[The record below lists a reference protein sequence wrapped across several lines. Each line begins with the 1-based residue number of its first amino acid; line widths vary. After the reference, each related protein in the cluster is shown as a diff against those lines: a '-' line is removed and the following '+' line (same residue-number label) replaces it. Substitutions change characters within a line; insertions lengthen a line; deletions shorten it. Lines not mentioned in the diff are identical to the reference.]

1 MIVGTTLS
9 STGNAATTCGI
20 TATRAATTNY
30 NQVVSSE
37 VTITIA
43 AATQTITFN
52 ALGNKTYGDA
62 PFTVSATSDSALT
75 VVFTSATAGVCS
87 VASTTVTILSAGTCT
102 INANQAGNTNYS
114 AAAQVARSFTV
125 NKAAQAALTITS
137 TSATVGS
144 SPIAL
149 TTSGGTGTGAVS
161 YIVDSAG
168 TTGCSV
174 TASNLAY
181 TAEGTCLVTVTKESD
196 DNYLVA
202 SSISTSIVI
211 SAASPPPPPP
221 PPPPAPTPTH
231 KVTYSLGGGS
241 GTLPTQDDVT
251 EGLSFTVA
259 SATGLTR
266 AGFTF
271 NQWNDGTNNY
281 MPLVSYTVG
290 KVDVVLTALWTEN
303 VAPTPTPTPT
313 LVPVVKN
320 SYFTAGVKVTNA
332 SPVIVKAT
340 SSSIASSKRFPF
352 VAKFTLLPKNTVAK
366 LTITLPT
373 GVIVNLPSGKTNAS
387 GAFTVPGMQ
396 FAKTGV
402 YTLTIKVGKTT
413 KKLKVTITK

>member
-1 MIVGTTLS
+1 M
-9 STGNAATTCGI
+9 
-20 TATRAATTNY
+20 
-30 NQVVSSE
+30 
-37 VTITIA
+37 
-43 AATQTITFN
+43 
-52 ALGNKTYGDA
+52 
-62 PFTVSATSDSALT
+62 
-75 VVFTSATAGVCS
+75 
-87 VASTTVTILSAGTCT
+87 
-102 INANQAGNTNYS
+102 
-114 AAAQVARSFTV
+114 ARSFTV